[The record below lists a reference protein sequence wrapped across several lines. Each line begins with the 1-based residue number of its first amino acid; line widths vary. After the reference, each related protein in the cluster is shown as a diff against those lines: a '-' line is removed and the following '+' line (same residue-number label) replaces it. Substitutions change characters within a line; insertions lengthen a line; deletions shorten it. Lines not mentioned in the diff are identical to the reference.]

1 MTEED
6 LGWNRF
12 IEDVCCRDI
21 TSLSEIQK
29 KAVLC
34 FWYDAEMN
42 SGGYSGFADCYSDID
57 TRELAEA
64 ILTVGYKEIADNYI
78 RNFFDPSVRRQTFKF
93 SFFVADDS
101 RPVAVIDKFD
111 HPAHGALFRLE
122 RILDFRGIRRFS
134 GFHVYNF

>member
-64 ILTVGYKEIADNYI
+64 ILTVGYKEIADNYL
-78 RNFFDPSVRRQTFKF
+78 K
-93 SFFVADDS
+93 AAAEGEKDDC
-101 RPVAVIDKFD
+101 
-111 HPAHGALFRLE
+111 LE
-122 RILDFRGIRRFS
+122 TDNAY
-134 GFHVYNF
+134 YNFSPSLCDYLQEYVENNKDSIFK